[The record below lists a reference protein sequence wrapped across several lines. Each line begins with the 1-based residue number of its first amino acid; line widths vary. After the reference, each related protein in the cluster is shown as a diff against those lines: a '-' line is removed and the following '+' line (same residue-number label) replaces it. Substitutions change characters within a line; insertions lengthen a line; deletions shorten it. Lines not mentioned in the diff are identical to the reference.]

1 MCFEASE
8 NILTCNACTSV
19 WGYFLKKRKEVEKEI
34 DLFEMDHWGIKHRFD
49 GDEKS
54 LAFS

>member
-1 MCFEASE
+1 MHERLGLFFKKKKE
-8 NILTCNACTSV
+8 N
-19 WGYFLKKRKEVEKEI
+19 KKEI
-34 DLFEMDHWGIKHRFD
+34 DLCEMDHWGIKHRFD